1 MQIKKFESPTMDGA
15 LKMIKE
21 ELGQDAVIVS
31 TQNVKKGSDS
41 CIQVM
46 AQAPK
51 PLIKDRGFTQT
62 PYIQIYEGQKEVP
75 KDWKEPPQKTPVSNL
90 ELGNEAEWNQREQKE
105 VPKDWKEP
113 PQKTPVSILELGNE
127 AEWNQRGIWLES
139 HFVLKNLIQEGVH
152 RELAAN
158 LVEEAQRDMSPR
170 CRKNPHLLE
179 AWVIKY
185 LLHSIVCTEAQ
196 KDDFYHVFV
205 GPSGH
210 GKTSSLVKLAAQKVM
225 LDKASIGLVAVG
237 QQKVG
242 DIDALR
248 TYAHILNIPFA
259 HVKEP
264 NDWPSVE
271 KNFLSEKSDS
281 LKEGCS
287 DKDDKNLFMENKE
300 KVRLENIF
308 VDFPGA
314 YQSSKISPS
323 EMAAILPPE
332 TDDKK
337 RRVHYVQ
344 SILSREDETMIPKL
358 ADLNIDDIIFT
369 HLDECAKYGNI
380 FNLHKKYSLA
390 LYSFG
395 IGSKIPEDIEPATRE
410 RVVDLIFKLT
420 KIQSKEGKK

>member
-1 MQIKKFESPTMDGA
+1 MQTKKFESPTMDGA

-21 ELGQDAVIVS
+21 ELGKDAVIVS
-31 TQNVKKGSDS
+31 AQNVKKGSNS
-41 CIQVM
+41 CVQVM
-46 AQAPK
+46 AQTPK

-62 PYIQIYEGQKEVP
+62 PYIQIYEGQNEVP
-75 KDWKEPPQKTPVSNL
+75 KDWREPKTPVSNL
-90 ELGNEAEWNQREQKE
+90 ELRDE
-105 VPKDWKEP
+105 
-113 PQKTPVSILELGNE
+113 T
-127 AEWNQRGIWLES
+127 EWNQRGICLES
-139 HFVLKNLIQEGVH
+139 HFVLKNLIQEGIH
-152 RELAAN
+152 RDLAAN
-158 LVEEAQRDMSPR
+158 LVEEAQRDMPPR
-170 CRKNPHLLE
+170 CKKNPHLLE

-185 LLHSIVCTEAQ
+185 LLHSIVCVEAQ

-225 LDKASIGLVAVG
+225 QEQASIGLVAVG

-259 HVKEP
+259 HVKESS
-264 NDWPSVE
+264 DWPSVE
-271 KNFLSEKSDS
+271 KDFLSEKSDL

-287 DKDDKNLFMENKE
+287 KKDDKNPFMKNKK

-314 YQSSKISPS
+314 YQSPKVSHS

-344 SILSREDETMIPKL
+344 SILSREDEVMIPKL

-369 HLDECAKYGNI
+369 HLDECARYGNI
-380 FNLHKKYSLA
+380 LNIHKKYSLA

-410 RVVDLIFKLT
+410 RVVDLLFKLT
-420 KIQSKEGKK
+420 KIRSKEGKK

>member
-31 TQNVKKGSDS
+31 TQNVKKGSNS

-75 KDWKEPPQKTPVSNL
+75 KDWKEI
-90 ELGNEAEWNQREQKE
+90 
-105 VPKDWKEP
+105 PKDWKEP
-113 PQKTPVSILELGNE
+113 PQKTPVSNLELGNE

-170 CRKNPHLLE
+170 CRKSPHLLE

-185 LLHSIVCTEAQ
+185 LLHSIVCMEAQ

-225 LDKASIGLVAVG
+225 LDDQASIGLVAVG

-281 LKEGCS
+281 LKESCS

-380 FNLHKKYSLA
+380 LNLHKKYSLA

-395 IGSKIPEDIEPATRE
+395 IGSKIPEDMEPATRE